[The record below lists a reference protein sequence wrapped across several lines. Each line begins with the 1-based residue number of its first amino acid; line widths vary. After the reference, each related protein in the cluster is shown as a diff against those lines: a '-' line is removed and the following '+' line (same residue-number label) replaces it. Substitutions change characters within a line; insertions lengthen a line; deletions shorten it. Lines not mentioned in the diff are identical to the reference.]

1 MANEVSPSVRAAG
14 FFAFRTPL
22 LPFAEYLQWSEGL
35 ESPTAHKD
43 PATFDEALKR
53 DKAKLRERLRAL
65 VARPDIREAIYL
77 ASPDLEGSLERW
89 FTEPEGEKGQR
100 TELALVRYFQR
111 MSHRCTPFGL
121 YAGHSIGLAG
131 EQTHLCLE
139 AAKGYQRH
147 SRLDMDYLCG
157 LTRALESD
165 HALRESL
172 TYRPNTSLYQAGG
185 RLRYAEAQDGEKGRT
200 YKLVAVSENDYLRAT
215 LDRAKD
221 GASLSSLAAALVD
234 DEISLEEAQEYIHE
248 LIDNQVLVS
257 DLEPEVTG
265 PEPTPRLA
273 ALLAASSAS
282 EVGEHLKATLEML
295 ARLDALG
302 LGQAPEQYRDLAKEL
317 EALPGKVDLSKLLQV
332 DMHKPAP
339 EATLGTA
346 VTDEMIK
353 AVDLLE
359 RMSPAGGDAF
369 TAFKEA
375 FTKRYESRWIPLA
388 EALDPECGIGFSGQT
403 GRMAEGAPL
412 LEGLAFPGAQGGGGH
427 AGHGGRP
434 SGPSWSPRDLL
445 LSKKLEK
452 LDLKDPN
459 AELVLEDED
468 LKVVAPPGAP
478 AQPLPDSLSFMGVL
492 AAQSEEALANG
503 DFRLLVTGAHG
514 PSGAR
519 ILGRF
524 CHGDAALEDHVR
536 ALVREEEAY
545 DPERVYAEVAHLSQ
559 GRMGNVLARPVLRDR
574 EIVFLGRSSAP
585 AEQQIPITDLLVS
598 VVDGRVVLRSITL
611 GKEVIPRLTS
621 AANFSYRALDIY
633 KFLGSIQGQGL
644 NQGLGWN
651 WGALQSEPML
661 PRVRYGRLVL
671 NRARWSVKAEE
682 VKAILESKGSER
694 YKAVQT
700 WREERGLPRFT
711 LLADG
716 DNELPVD
723 LDNPL
728 SVETFC
734 SLLKGR
740 GGFNL
745 VEDFPGTDE
754 LVASGPE
761 GSFNHELVVPL
772 FRVPVKD
779 EKPRRISPLP
789 PKDKDGDEH
798 FAPGSEWL
806 YLKLYGGQSSGDRI
820 LQEAAVPLV
829 KHFLATGAA
838 DSWFFIRYSDPD
850 PHVRLRFHGD
860 PKRLYG
866 EALPELNRRLA
877 PFLED
882 GSLWRVELGTYERE
896 TDRYGGT
903 GNIARCE
910 TWFQMDSE
918 AVLEIVAAYPGDDGA
933 EARWRLCLAGVDR
946 ILQVF
951 GKDLEQRYAFV
962 QAARA
967 DFGREFGLPNA
978 ALEKQLSD
986 RFRKE
991 RKGLDAFLDEGGA
1004 VDAALAPGLAILDRR
1019 DQQLT
1024 PLAAEMVSCSK
1035 EEGFPTPLDD
1045 LIRSLIHMFV
1055 NRAQRSAQRAQEFV
1069 VYDFLE
1075 RLYDSR
1081 LARLKKGAK
1090 GQPKPK
1096 VDEPQTDPVG

>member
-1 MANEVSPSVRAAG
+1 MTNGSSPSVRAAG

-35 ESPTAHKD
+35 ESPAACKD
-43 PATFDEALKR
+43 GKAFEAALSR

-65 VARPDIREAIYL
+65 VARPDIREAVYL

-89 FTEPEGEKGQR
+89 FAEPESEKGQR
-100 TELALVRYFQR
+100 TELALIRYFQR

-121 YAGHSIGLAG
+121 YAGHSIGRAG
-131 EQTHLCLE
+131 EQTRLSLE

-147 SRLDMDYLCG
+147 TRLDMDYLCG

-200 YKLVAVSENDYLRAT
+200 YKLVAVGENEYLSAT
-215 LDRAKD
+215 LDRAKG
-221 GASLSSLAAALVD
+221 GAPLASLAAALVD
-234 DEISLEEAQEYIHE
+234 DEISLDEAREYIHE

-282 EVGEHLKATLEML
+282 EVGEHLRATVEML
-295 ARLDALG
+295 AQLDAQG
-302 LGQAPEQYRDLAKEL
+302 LGQAPEHYRGLAKEL
-317 EALPGKVDLSKLLQV
+317 ETLPGKVDLSKLLQV

-346 VTDEMIK
+346 VTDEMAK

-359 RMSPAGGDAF
+359 RMSTGGGDAF
-369 TAFKEA
+369 TGFKEA
-375 FTKRYESRWIPLA
+375 FTKRYQSRWVPLA

-412 LEGLAFPGAQGGGGH
+412 LEGLAFPGAQGGGQ
-427 AGHGGRP
+427 AGHGARG
-434 SGPSWSPRDLL
+434 GPSWSPRDLHL
-445 LSKKLEK
+445 AKKLEK
-452 LDLKDPN
+452 LDLKSPN
-459 AELVLEDED
+459 AELVLDDED
-468 LKVVAPPGAP
+468 LKVLAPANPP

-492 AAQSEEALANG
+492 AARSEEALSNG
-503 DFRLLVTGAHG
+503 EFRLLVTGAHG
-514 PSGAR
+514 PSAAR

-524 CHGDAALEDHVR
+524 CHGDTELEGLVR
-536 ALVREEEAY
+536 AMLREEEAY
-545 DPERVYAEVAHLSQ
+545 DPERVFAELAHLSQ
-559 GRMGNVLARPVLRDR
+559 GRMGNVLARPVLRER
-574 EIVFLGRSSAP
+574 EIVFLGRSGAP
-585 AEQQIPITDLLVS
+585 EAHKILLTDLLVS
-598 VVDGRVVLRSITL
+598 VVDGRVVLRSASL

-621 AANFSYRALDIY
+621 AANYSFRALDLY
-633 KFLGSIQGQGL
+633 KFLGSLQGQGL
-644 NQGLGWN
+644 NQGLGWD

-661 PRVRYGRLVL
+661 PRVCHGRLVL
-671 NRARWSVKAEE
+671 SRARWSVKADE
-682 VKAILESKGSER
+682 VKGILESKGGER
-694 YKAVQT
+694 YKAVQA

-745 VEDFPGTDE
+745 VEDFPGADE
-754 LVASGPE
+754 LVATGPE
-761 GSFNHELVVPL
+761 GAFNHELVMPL
-772 FRVPVKD
+772 FRVPAKD
-779 EKPRRISPLP
+779 EQPRRMSPLP
-789 PKDKDGDEH
+789 SQAKGGDEH

-806 YLKLYGGQSSGDRI
+806 FLKLYGGQSSGDRI
-820 LQEAAVPLV
+820 LQEAAAPLV
-829 KHFLATGAA
+829 QHFLASGAA
-838 DSWFFIRYSDPD
+838 DGWFFIRYSDPD

-896 TDRYGGT
+896 TDRYGGA
-903 GNIARCE
+903 GNIARAE
-910 TWFQMDSE
+910 AWFQIESE
-918 AVLEIVAAYPGDDGA
+918 AVLELIAAYPGDDGA

-946 ILQVF
+946 ILRTLGYGQ
-951 GKDLEQRYAFV
+951 EARYAFV
-962 QAARA
+962 QRARE
-967 DFGREFGLPNA
+967 DFAREFGAKNSP
-978 ALEKQLSD
+978 LEKQLGD

-991 RKGLDAFLDEGGA
+991 RKGLDAFLDES
-1004 VDAALAPGLAILDRR
+1004 AAPDPILAPGLAILDRR
-1019 DQQLT
+1019 DQRLAPLASGMLELSQADGLAT
-1024 PLAAEMVSCSK
+1024 PLE
-1035 EEGFPTPLDD
+1035 D
-1045 LIRSLIHMFV
+1045 LARSLIHMFV
-1055 NRAQRSAQRAQEFV
+1055 NRAQRSAQRMQEFV
-1069 VYDFLE
+1069 IYDFLE

-1090 GQPKPK
+1090 APSRPKM
-1096 VDEPQTDPVG
+1096 DEPQTDPVG